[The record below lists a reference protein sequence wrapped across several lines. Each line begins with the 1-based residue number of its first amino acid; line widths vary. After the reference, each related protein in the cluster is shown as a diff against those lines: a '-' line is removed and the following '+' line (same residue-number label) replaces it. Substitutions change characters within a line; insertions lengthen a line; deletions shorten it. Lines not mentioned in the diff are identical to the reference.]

1 MDERKSIYDISEL
14 NLTEHEESAPFKEPE
29 RQNYYIEQCR
39 NYIELVKKL
48 RGKDLTY
55 SVVTFGCQ
63 MNAHDSEKLKGVL
76 DKIGYTET
84 ESENADVVIY
94 NTCTV
99 RENANKKLYGHLGHL
114 KKTKSE
120 NPDMI
125 IGLCGCMMQEPS
137 VVEKLKKSYRYV
149 DIIFGTH
156 NIFSFAELLYRKL
169 TGEKMVIEV
178 LKEAKCQVEA
188 LPQKRKYSFKS
199 GVNIM
204 YGCNN
209 FCTYCIVPYV
219 RGRERSRTPEEILGE
234 IKALVSDGVIE
245 VMLLGQN
252 VNSYGVNFIGE
263 STILSEKPDY
273 DFPDLL
279 SDVCKIEGLKRVRFM
294 TSHPKD
300 LSDKLIEVIKNEPK
314 VCRHIHLPV
323 QSGSSNIL
331 KVMNRRYDKER
342 YLELVEKIKT
352 NIPEA
357 SLSTDIMIGFPGE
370 TEEDFLETLDV
381 VEKARYDQAF
391 TFIYSKRT
399 GTPASVMEN
408 QVPEDVVKDR
418 FDRLLKRVNEIA
430 DERTKRLEGKTVRA
444 LVEDVNDH
452 DSELVTARLDNNL
465 LVHFKGDKSLIGSM
479 VEVKLLEA
487 KGFYYMG
494 EME

>member
-1 MDERKSIYDISEL
+1 
-14 NLTEHEESAPFKEPE
+14 
-29 RQNYYIEQCR
+29 
-39 NYIELVKKL
+39 
-48 RGKDLTY
+48 
-55 SVVTFGCQ
+55 
-63 MNAHDSEKLKGVL
+63 
-76 DKIGYTET
+76 
-84 ESENADVVIY
+84 
-94 NTCTV
+94 
-99 RENANKKLYGHLGHL
+99 
-114 KKTKSE
+114 
-120 NPDMI
+120 
-125 IGLCGCMMQEPS
+125 
-137 VVEKLKKSYRYV
+137 
-149 DIIFGTH
+149 
-156 NIFSFAELLYRKL
+156 
-169 TGEKMVIEV
+169 
-178 LKEAKCQVEA
+178 
-188 LPQKRKYSFKS
+188 
-199 GVNIM
+199 
-204 YGCNN
+204 
-209 FCTYCIVPYV
+209 
-219 RGRERSRTPEEILGE
+219 
-234 IKALVSDGVIE
+234 
-245 VMLLGQN
+245 
-252 VNSYGVNFIGE
+252 
-263 STILSEKPDY
+263 
-273 DFPDLL
+273 
-279 SDVCKIEGLKRVRFM
+279 M